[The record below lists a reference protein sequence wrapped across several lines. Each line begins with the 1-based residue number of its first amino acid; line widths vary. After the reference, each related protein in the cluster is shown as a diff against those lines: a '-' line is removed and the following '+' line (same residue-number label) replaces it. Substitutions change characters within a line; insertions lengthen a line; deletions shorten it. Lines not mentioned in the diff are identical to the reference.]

1 MPSTNTASS
10 QRGNMIEAVIFDMD
24 GLLVD
29 SEPLWQRARL
39 ECFGAERLRWT
50 DEDQA
55 RIMGRNTLGWATFL
69 LDRLGTEYTMEEIIE
84 RIVSQMEAYYHVEVP
99 LMPGA
104 RELIGQLRGRYPL
117 GLASGAATRMIRAV
131 LDRAGW
137 DDAFVEILS
146 GDDIERGKP
155 APDMYLEIARRM
167 QIDIT
172 KTVVFEDSGNGIL
185 AGYTAGA
192 KVIAVPSYYHRPPD
206 DVLNKAALVIP
217 SLSDFTLE
225 MFAQIA

>member
-1 MPSTNTASS
+1 MT
-10 QRGNMIEAVIFDMD
+10 EAIIFDMD

-29 SEPLWQRARL
+29 SEPLWQRARV

-55 RIMGRNTLGWATFL
+55 GIMGRNTLGWATFL
-69 LDRLGTEYTMEEIIE
+69 QDRLGTEFTMEEIIE
-84 RIVSQMEAYYHVEVP
+84 RIVSQMEAYYHIDVP

-104 RELIGQLRGRYPL
+104 HELIEQLRGRYPL

-131 LDRAGW
+131 LDSTGW
-137 DDAFVEILS
+137 EDAFVEILS
-146 GDDIERGKP
+146 GDDVEHGKP
-155 APDMYLEIARRM
+155 APDMYLEIAKRM
-167 QIDIT
+167 GVDI
-172 KTVVFEDSGNGIL
+172 KKSVVFEDSGNGIL
-185 AGYTAGA
+185 SGYTAGA

-217 SLSDFTLE
+217 SLAGLTLDVIDRL
-225 MFAQIA
+225 A

>member
-1 MPSTNTASS
+1 MT
-10 QRGNMIEAVIFDMD
+10 EAIIFDMD

-29 SEPLWQRARL
+29 SEPLWQRARV

-55 RIMGRNTLGWATFL
+55 RIMGRNTLGWATYL
-69 LDRLGTEYTMEEIIE
+69 QDRLGSEFTMPDIIE
-84 RIVSQMEAYYHVEVP
+84 RIISQMEAYYHIDVP

-104 RELIGQLRGRYPL
+104 RELIEQLRGRYPL
-117 GLASGAATRMIRAV
+117 GLASGASTRMIRAV
-131 LDRAGW
+131 LDSTGW
-137 DDAFVEILS
+137 EDAFGEILS

-167 QIDIT
+167 GVDI
-172 KTVVFEDSGNGIL
+172 KKSVVFEDSGNGIL
-185 AGYTAGA
+185 SGYTAGA

-206 DVLNKAALVIP
+206 DVLSKAALVVP
-217 SLSDFTLE
+217 SLADLTLDVIDRL
-225 MFAQIA
+225 A